1 MQTTLVCRCDLSVHM
16 EIEMW
21 TSMSMYVGV
30 SVCGSL
36 APLRA
41 ATVLSNAIT
50 ERERRKRKI
59 VN

>member
-1 MQTTLVCRCDLSVHM
+1 M

-30 SVCGSL
+30 SVCCSL
-36 APLRA
+36 APLGA